1 MRSSDSMFHRF
12 YSTRKCFQQRL
23 ICFNTKRMLPAG
35 ENKCCRQTVLHISF
49 CSFLSESDNLFIST
63 WFRDKSRFHGIT
75 QLSFWAY
82 TFASKLQFSF
92 QILSTSEIFCK
103 MEKFP
108 FSKLLLLGWAKPF
121 SFWAKRFGRNSLW
134 AKLAIFDKNKLTDI

>member
-92 QILSTSEIFCK
+92 QILQTSETLMGISDEIK
-103 MEKFP
+103 DATIAIDKTKISEIEATKQ
-108 FSKLLLLGWAKPF
+108 
-121 SFWAKRFGRNSLW
+121 RFRNYCVQTKYQSVRP
-134 AKLAIFDKNKLTDI
+134 KKN